1 MEIYNIGFIGYGGFG
16 RFLHNH
22 RSNTE
27 SDPPF
32 VDINRSVLSSRRSR
46 VRVPSIPLR
55 KLSQGDIIVS
65 GGAKN
70 GVIEITGREF
80 NQISIIILTCL

>member
-1 MEIYNIGFIGYGGFG
+1 MMMDSEMKVAIVGSRNYQ
-16 RFLHNH
+16 
-22 RSNTE
+22 
-27 SDPPF
+27 
-32 VDINRSVLSSRRSR
+32 DIEKVKKY
-46 VRVPSIPLR
+46 VR